1 MLNNKSWLMWMR
13 YLALLLILIAL
24 VANIDLLGFTW
35 ASGDEIV
42 DNILTDVNLTLDEYK
57 EGITDPLSPAD
68 YVYLEGLMPNPYD
81 VEELLDLRIHYEFEL
96 PAGHDYNNE
105 DYFIFDLPDQF
116 QVFLPDGPLEGDL
129 SDGEKVYGNYK
140 LEYKHSCN
148 E

>member
-1 MLNNKSWLMWMR
+1 LKMLNNKSWLMWMR

-68 YVYLEGLMPNPYD
+68 YV
-81 VEELLDLRIHYEFEL
+81 
-96 PAGHDYNNE
+96 
-105 DYFIFDLPDQF
+105 
-116 QVFLPDGPLEGDL
+116 
-129 SDGEKVYGNYK
+129 
-140 LEYKHSCN
+140 
-148 E
+148 